1 MDEFKETV
9 FWTQHGRSPHKL
21 EAIVRASIELV
32 QAQARQNSNKT
43 KDVGMTCHTC
53 CGAADI
59 WKLLG
64 KAESV
69 FSNCRTSA
77 ILTIL
82 QGRSH
87 TQQWLANIN
96 WTQEGEG
103 KRWESGDK
111 REKRESGKKGKSGKR
126 KKGETGEKGKKGE
139 KGKGGKGKERR
150 EGGRKRKKEKQPS
163 MQENEG

>member
-1 MDEFKETV
+1 VDEFKETV

-96 WTQEGEG
+96 WTQEGEEERRG
-103 KRWESGDK
+103 EERRGEERRGEREREGRGGEGRRRRKRRRK
-111 REKRESGKKGKSGKR
+111 RRRRRE
-126 KKGETGEKGKKGE
+126 GEGRGRGR
-139 KGKGGKGKERR
+139 ERR
-150 EGGRKRKKEKQPS
+150 EVGE
-163 MQENEG
+163 